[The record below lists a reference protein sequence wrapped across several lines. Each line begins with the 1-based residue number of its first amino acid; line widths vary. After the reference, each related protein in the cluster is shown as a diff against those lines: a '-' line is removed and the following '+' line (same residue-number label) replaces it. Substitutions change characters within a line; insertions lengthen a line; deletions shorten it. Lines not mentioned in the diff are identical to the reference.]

1 MREEALLFDKEDI
14 METLKQ
20 AAFRSEVL
28 LEANRR
34 VDTA

>member
-1 MREEALLFDKEDI
+1 MREEASLVDKEDV

-20 AAFRSEVL
+20 AAFRCEIL